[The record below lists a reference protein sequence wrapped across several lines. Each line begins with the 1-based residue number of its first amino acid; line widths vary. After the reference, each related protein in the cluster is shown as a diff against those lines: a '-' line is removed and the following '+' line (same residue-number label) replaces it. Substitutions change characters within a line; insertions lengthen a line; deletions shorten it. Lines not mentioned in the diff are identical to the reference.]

1 MDKWN
6 LASQRLR
13 NHCSITT
20 IRLMPTY
27 MSKAQADGFRIHA
40 IWDSAEALARA
51 DWMHELIKSG
61 VAANAP
67 AGEVVAR

>member
-1 MDKWN
+1 
-6 LASQRLR
+6 
-13 NHCSITT
+13 
-20 IRLMPTY
+20 MPTH

-67 AGEVVAR
+67 AREVVAR